1 MRGQSQRR
9 WIKLHVNGFL
19 MGSVRWQLTPAE
31 RSVWVDLLCLAGLG
45 VVPGTIADN
54 DSRPYPHS
62 FIANRLNIPQP
73 LLTNTL
79 DKCKEEGRIIED
91 ETGIHITHWETYQS
105 EYERQ
110 KIYRKRDGLGGSKEP
125 PEKGVY
131 DGAMEIHKQKA
142 AAIAK
147 KAKEAEKP

>member
-45 VVPGTIADN
+45 IAPGTIADN

-62 FIANRLNIPQP
+62 FIANRLNVPQA
-73 LLTNTL
+73 LLKTTL
-79 DKCKEEGRIIED
+79 DKCIDEGRITED
-91 ETGIHITHWETYQS
+91 GTGIHISNWAVYQS

-110 KIYRKRDGLGGSKEP
+110 KPFREKGKLGGSKEP
-125 PEKGVY
+125 PPLGTY
-131 DGAMEIHKQKA
+131 DGVMEVHKRKA
-142 AAIAK
+142 AAQAK
-147 KAKEAEKP
+147 DND

>member
-79 DKCKEEGRIIED
+79 DKCKEEGRIVED
-91 ETGIHITHWETYQS
+91 DTGIHIANWNVYQS

-110 KIYRKRDGLGGSKEP
+110 KVFRDRKKTNDDPDKYI
-125 PEKGVY
+125 KGEYGHVV
-131 DGAMEIHKQKA
+131 KR
-142 AAIAK
+142 
-147 KAKEAEKP
+147 